1 MKKALSL
8 DFLMSRRWAVEQS
21 YLDIMTSLSTRDI
34 DNISFISN
42 SGISNNSKVSE
53 AVLTALEGK
62 SGHDVA
68 RGLESR
74 DGVGVIHIN
83 GVISRYAGMFDDI
96 CGGTSTQMLA
106 KSWTTAQERHDIH
119 SIVLCFDSGGG
130 EADGIHE
137 FSEMV
142 FNARG
147 NKPVVAYVGGSC
159 CSAAYWMASAADE
172 VILDATARV
181 GSIGTVMSFR
191 RSKSTENDTEII
203 EIVSSQSPNKRLD
216 PGTTEG
222 KAAYQSETDQLADIF
237 IDRIARNMSVERDTV
252 LTEFGQGG
260 VLIGQ
265 NAVDKG
271 MASRLGSYEDVIS
284 ELINKSENNSSSNS
298 ASRNKKTMAKDNTN
312 ANALKKTLVALNL
325 PLLTATSAEDMIASI
340 TAERPDVMAALT
352 ASLAPEPEVNALDD
366 AQAIVA
372 ACVKAGMPAMSA
384 TLLQPGITKATAESM
399 ITSASALQDTL
410 ASAGLSASFDSLV
423 THMQDPIKMV
433 GLAIHD
439 AQASADEDGNSSR
452 HIVDGKDKKST
463 ALNVNDIYKK
473 R

>member
-21 YLDIMTSLSTRDI
+21 YLDIMTSLSARDLY
-34 DNISFISN
+34 NVEFI
-42 SGISNNSKVSE
+42 GNNSKVSE

-62 SGHDVA
+62 NGHEVS
-68 RGLESR
+68 RGLEVR
-74 DGVGVIHIN
+74 DGVGVIHIS

-106 KSWTTAQERHDIH
+106 KSWTTAQERNDIH
-119 SIVLCFDSGGG
+119 SVVLFFDSGGG

-137 FSEMV
+137 FAEMV
-142 FNARG
+142 FQARG
-147 NKPVVAYVGGSC
+147 NKPVIAYVGGSC
-159 CSAAYWMASAADE
+159 CSAAYWIASAADE
-172 VILDATARV
+172 VVLDATARV

-191 RSKSTENDTEII
+191 RSKSNDDDTEII

-216 PGTTEG
+216 PGTTKG

-237 IDRIARNMSVERDTV
+237 IDRIARNMNVERDTV

-284 ELINKSENNSSSNS
+284 ELISKSESQSQSNS
-298 ASRNKKTMAKDNTN
+298 KNRKKTMTKDKTG
-312 ANALKKTLVALNL
+312 ATASSKTLLALSL
-325 PLLTATSAEDMIASI
+325 PLVAAASAEDIIASI

-352 ASLAPEPEVNALDD
+352 ESLAPEPEVNALDN
-366 AQAIVA
+366 AQAIVK
-372 ACVKAGMPAMSA
+372 ACVDAGMPAMSA
-384 TLLQPGITKATAESM
+384 TLLQPGITKAEAESM
-399 ITSASALQDTL
+399 ITSASALKDTL
-410 ASAGLSASFDSLV
+410 ASAGLSASFDTLV

-439 AQASADEDGNSSR
+439 AQASADESGDGNR
-452 HIVDGKDKKST
+452 QIVSEKEKQKTD
-463 ALNVNDIYKK
+463 LNVSDIYKN

>member
-21 YLDIMTSLSTRDI
+21 YLDIMTSLSARDL
-34 DNISFISN
+34 DNVEFI
-42 SGISNNSKVSE
+42 GNNSKVSE

-62 SGHDVA
+62 SGHEVA
-68 RGLESR
+68 RGLEVR

-106 KSWTTAQERHDIH
+106 KSWTTAQERNDIH
-119 SIVLCFDSGGG
+119 SVLLNFDSGGG

-142 FNARG
+142 FKARG
-147 NKPVVAYVGGSC
+147 NKPVIAYVGGSC

-191 RSKSTENDTEII
+191 RSKSKDDDTEII

-216 PGTTEG
+216 PGTTKG

-237 IDRIARNMSVERDTV
+237 IDRIARNMDVERDTV
-252 LTEFGQGG
+252 LTDFGQGG
-260 VLIGQ
+260 VLIGKT
-265 NAVDKG
+265 AVDKG

-284 ELINKSENNSSSNS
+284 ELIINSESNPGNRKKPMTKAKTGATASS
-298 ASRNKKTMAKDNTN
+298 TTLL
-312 ANALKKTLVALNL
+312 ALSLPLVA
-325 PLLTATSAEDMIASI
+325 AASAEDIIASI
-340 TAERPDVMAALT
+340 TSERPDVMAALT

-366 AQAIVA
+366 AQAIVK
-372 ACVKAGMPAMSA
+372 ACVDAGIPAMSA
-384 TLLQPGITKATAESM
+384 TLLQPGITKASAENM
-399 ITSASALQDTL
+399 ITSASELKDTL
-410 ASAGLSASFDSLV
+410 ASAGLSASFDTLI

-439 AQASADEDGNSSR
+439 AQASADELGDGNR
-452 HIVDGKDKKST
+452 QIVSEKEKQKTD
-463 ALNVNDIYKK
+463 LNVSDIYKN

>member
-1 MKKALSL
+1 MKNSEKALSL

-21 YLDIMTSLSTRDI
+21 YLDIMTSLSARDL
-34 DNISFISN
+34 DNVEFI
-42 SGISNNSKVSE
+42 GNNSKVSE

-62 SGHDVA
+62 KGHEVA
-68 RGLESR
+68 RGLEVR

-106 KSWTTAQERHDIH
+106 KSWTTAQERNDIH
-119 SIVLCFDSGGG
+119 SVLLNFDSGGG

-142 FNARG
+142 FSARG
-147 NKPVVAYVGGSC
+147 NKPVIAYVGGSC

-191 RSKSTENDTEII
+191 RSKSKDDDTEII

-216 PGTTEG
+216 PGTTKG

-237 IDRIARNMSVERDTV
+237 IDRIARNMDVERDTV
-252 LTEFGQGG
+252 LTDFGQGG
-260 VLIGQ
+260 VLIGK

-284 ELINKSENNSSSNS
+284 ELIINSESNS
-298 ASRNKKTMAKDNTN
+298 GNRKKSMTKAKTGATAPN
-312 ANALKKTLVALNL
+312 KTLLALSL
-325 PLLTATSAEDMIASI
+325 PLVAAASAEDIIASI
-340 TAERPDVMAALT
+340 TSERPDVMAALT
-352 ASLAPEPEVNALDD
+352 ASLAPDPEVNALDD
-366 AQAIVA
+366 AQAIVK
-372 ACVKAGMPAMSA
+372 ACVDAGIPAMSA
-384 TLLQPGITKATAESM
+384 TLLQPGITKASAENM
-399 ITSASALQDTL
+399 ITSASALKDTL
-410 ASAGLSASFDSLV
+410 ASAGLSASFDTLV

-439 AQASADEDGNSSR
+439 AQASADEDSDTSR
-452 HIVDGKDKKST
+452 HVVDNKGKKT
-463 ALNVNDIYKK
+463 ASLNASDVYAN